1 LSPLWLEKG
10 FLIMPEKHF
19 YFSIGAAVGTAI
31 SYLIGKNRHFLQDN
45 KTIFKAL
52 KKQNRHWFLY
62 FPVVIFIVGL
72 WGLIPD
78 VIHALGILSKDVTR
92 GEFFNVFFMHSWFE
106 HIENINPT
114 IDQVLNWVGE
124 LLLVS
129 IAIGVMIFYIKEIK
143 KSLGPKQDE

>member
-1 LSPLWLEKG
+1 
-10 FLIMPEKHF
+10 
-19 YFSIGAAVGTAI
+19 
-31 SYLIGKNRHFLQDN
+31 
-45 KTIFKAL
+45 
-52 KKQNRHWFLY
+52 
-62 FPVVIFIVGL
+62 
-72 WGLIPD
+72 
-78 VIHALGILSKDVTR
+78 
-92 GEFFNVFFMHSWFE
+92 MHSWFE